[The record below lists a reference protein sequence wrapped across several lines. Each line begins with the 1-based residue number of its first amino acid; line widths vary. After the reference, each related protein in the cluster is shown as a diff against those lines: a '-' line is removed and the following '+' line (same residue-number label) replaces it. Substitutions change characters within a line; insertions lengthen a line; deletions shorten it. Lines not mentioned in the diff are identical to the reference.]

1 MPKQS
6 YWSDEEI
13 QILKDCVAAGMSTP
27 EIHELLPNRKQL
39 SIYYKMTQMKL
50 RPVKHHGARPRWSDE
65 EKELL
70 RQCYLNNIPVDEIV
84 TQLKETFGTN
94 RSWGTVR
101 QQIFQMGLSRDARK
115 TRLVHKYGSEILSSG
130 ATAEEIISV
139 LNRNARQVKEAKKAE
154 IAETKQNILN
164 QVLLAVANGM
174 PRDFA
179 MQMALI
185 GGCTLQDIGTVF
197 GLTRE
202 RVRQITGGVGRGEL
216 LPIQVQDDKFLEPP
230 SYVVTNKA
238 QAYVRATS
246 NGTYVY
252 GLIVKDQGYM
262 PRGVAS
268 TYDEACDKAGEISNE
283 EINTVAVPAPDQAEN

>member
-1 MPKQS
+1 
-6 YWSDEEI
+6 
-13 QILKDCVAAGMSTP
+13 
-27 EIHELLPNRKQL
+27 
-39 SIYYKMTQMKL
+39 
-50 RPVKHHGARPRWSDE
+50 
-65 EKELL
+65 
-70 RQCYLNNIPVDEIV
+70 
-84 TQLKETFGTN
+84 
-94 RSWGTVR
+94 
-101 QQIFQMGLSRDARK
+101 
-115 TRLVHKYGSEILSSG
+115 
-130 ATAEEIISV
+130 
-139 LNRNARQVKEAKKAE
+139 
-154 IAETKQNILN
+154 
-164 QVLLAVANGM
+164 M

-252 GLIVKDQGYM
+252 GLIVKDQGYI